1 LWGSSRGTID
11 EDLKRFLDVC
21 MSIVFIILGMP
32 LFVFTSIAI
41 YLTSKGS
48 IFFTQPRNGLNG
60 KVFNM
65 IKFRTMYIHKDS
77 GDLQQASIGD
87 ARITPVGKF
96 LRKWSIDELPQLFNV
111 LKGDMTIVGPRP
123 HAVQHNVKYNKLI
136 RGYMQRHNVKPGM
149 TGLAQVIGF
158 RGETKTIE
166 EMKNRVYAD
175 LVYQSNWSIKKD
187 LGILLETVLA
197 LGTNKSY

>member
-1 LWGSSRGTID
+1 
-11 EDLKRFLDVC
+11 
-21 MSIVFIILGMP
+21 
-32 LFVFTSIAI
+32 
-41 YLTSKGS
+41 
-48 IFFTQPRNGLNG
+48 
-60 KVFNM
+60 
-65 IKFRTMYIHKDS
+65 
-77 GDLQQASIGD
+77 
-87 ARITPVGKF
+87 
-96 LRKWSIDELPQLFNV
+96 
-111 LKGDMTIVGPRP
+111 
-123 HAVQHNVKYNKLI
+123 
-136 RGYMQRHNVKPGM
+136 MQRHNVKPGM

>member
-1 LWGSSRGTID
+1 MEELQRSLLQSVVVERVLNLNVFNNKPQIRLWGHQGEID

-96 LRKWSIDELPQLFNV
+96 LRWSIDELP
-111 LKGDMTIVGPRP
+111 
-123 HAVQHNVKYNKLI
+123 HY
-136 RGYMQRHNVKPGM
+136 
-149 TGLAQVIGF
+149 
-158 RGETKTIE
+158 
-166 EMKNRVYAD
+166 
-175 LVYQSNWSIKKD
+175 
-187 LGILLETVLA
+187 
-197 LGTNKSY
+197 